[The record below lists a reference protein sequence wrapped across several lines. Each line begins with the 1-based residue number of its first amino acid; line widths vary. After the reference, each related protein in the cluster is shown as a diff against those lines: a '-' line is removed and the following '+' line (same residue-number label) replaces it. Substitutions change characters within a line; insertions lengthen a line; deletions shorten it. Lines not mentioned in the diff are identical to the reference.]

1 MMEIKQITNSADL
14 RIIREIADR
23 VWPETFAAILSPE
36 QIVYMMKMM
45 YAPEVLAAELAC
57 GYVFEVLYVDGV
69 PAGYAVHSRYEAR
82 PDTAKLHKIYLLG
95 DYQGQGLGSQ
105 LLNHVIRRSAEAGYR
120 YLRLNVNKENVKA
133 QKAYL
138 RNGFNIVEA
147 VKIDIGNGFVMDD
160 YVMEK
165 VL

>member
-1 MMEIKQITNSADL
+1 MDVRQITDSADL
-14 RIIREIADR
+14 RIIRDIAGR

-36 QIVYMMKMM
+36 QIAYMMKMM
-45 YAPEVLAAELAC
+45 YAPEVLAAELAR
-57 GYVFEVLYVDGV
+57 GYIFEVLHIDGV

-95 DYQGQGLGSQ
+95 EYQGRGLGSR
-105 LLNHVIRRSAEAGYR
+105 LLNHVIRRSSEAGYR
-120 YLRLNVNKENVKA
+120 HLRLNVNKENAKA

-138 RNGFNIVEA
+138 RNGFTVVEA

-160 YVMEK
+160 FVMEK

>member
-1 MMEIKQITNSADL
+1 MEVRQITDPADL

-36 QIVYMMKMM
+36 QIAYMMEMM
-45 YAPEVLAAELAC
+45 YAPEVLGAELAR
-57 GYVFEVLYVDGV
+57 GYIFEVLYVDGF

-82 PDTAKLHKIYLLG
+82 PDTAKLHKIYLLA
-95 DYQGQGLGSQ
+95 DYQGRGLGSQ
-105 LLNHVIRRSAEAGYR
+105 LLAHVIRRAAEAGYR
-120 YLRLNVNKENVKA
+120 FLRLNVNKENVKA

-138 RNGFNIVEA
+138 RNGFTVVET
-147 VKIDIGNGFVMDD
+147 VKIDIGNGFYMDD

-165 VL
+165 AL

>member
-1 MMEIKQITNSADL
+1 M
-14 RIIREIADR
+14 
-23 VWPETFAAILSPE
+23 
-36 QIVYMMKMM
+36 
-45 YAPEVLAAELAC
+45 
-57 GYVFEVLYVDGV
+57 
-69 PAGYAVHSRYEAR
+69 HSRYEAR